1 MCRRKK
7 ATWGVATTAD
17 VEESARQRAQR
28 VLDGLAGRTVGF
40 IDNAKPNFNHL
51 VDDLAGLLVS
61 RYGVAKVI
69 KRKKRAASVPAPE
82 AIYKEFEEQC
92 DLVIAGSGD

>member
-1 MCRRKK
+1 MP
-7 ATWGVATTAD
+7 AILVYDPTAPAASENHHVAKL
-17 VEESARQRAQR
+17 
-28 VLDGLAGRTVGF
+28 LDRLHGKTVGF

-51 VDDLAGLLVS
+51 VDDLAQILVQ

-69 KRKKRAASVPAPE
+69 KHSKRGPSMPAARDALDELAS
-82 AIYKEFEEQC
+82 QC